1 MRGLDMDIKNF
12 QNYVI
17 SEDIVKALHGLEYD
31 IPTEVQARVIPAALE
46 KKDLIVKARTGSGK
60 TAAYAIPIC
69 ELIEWLEN
77 KPQALI
83 LTPTRELAVQVKED
97 FVNIGRF
104 KRIKASAIYGRH
116 QFSIEKAELK
126 QKTHVV
132 VGTPGRVMDHIK
144 KGTLPLNK
152 INCLVIDEADRM
164 LDMGFIEQVE
174 AIMKELPK
182 ERMTMLFSATM
193 SDEVK
198 SISSNYM
205 RDPIN
210 IDVSESSI
218 MTADINHFLYFSNE
232 EDKFELLTDVTIIEK
247 PDSCIIFCSTKDRV
261 DMVCDRLEDLG
272 YPCIKIH
279 GGMEQDDRLSAMM
292 RFRRGEYRYLIAT
305 DVAARG
311 IDIEN
316 ISLVINYD
324 IPLDEENY
332 VHRTGRTGR
341 AGQKGKGISFVTP
354 TQTRYLHDIEELIG
368 FKIQEIT
375 KPTKE
380 EVSIQKPTFDKQM
393 NSAPQIKKM
402 KSDQLN
408 KDIMKLRFNGGKK
421 KKLRA
426 TNFVG
431 VISNLEGV
439 KAEDIGIITI
449 QETLTYIEI
458 LNGKGPLVLEAMKNT
473 MVCGKQLKVTKA
485 VDKI

>member
-1 MRGLDMDIKNF
+1 MDIRSF
-12 QNYVI
+12 REFII
-17 SEDIVKALHGLEYD
+17 SEDIVKALNGLEYD
-31 IPTEVQARVIPAALE
+31 VPTEVQARVIPSALE
-46 KKDLIVKARTGSGK
+46 KNDLMVKAQTGSGK

-97 FVNIGRF
+97 FINIGRF
-104 KRIKASAIYGRH
+104 KRIKAAAIYGRH
-116 QFSIEKAELK
+116 QFSLEKAELK

-132 VGTPGRVMDHIK
+132 VGTPGRVMDHIE
-144 KGTLPLNK
+144 KGTLALNK
-152 INCLVIDEADRM
+152 ITCLVIDEADRM
-164 LDMGFIEQVE
+164 LDMGFTRQVE
-174 AIMKELPK
+174 AIIKELPK

-205 RDPIN
+205 RNPIC
-210 IDVSESSI
+210 IDVSEASI
-218 MTADINHFLYFSNE
+218 MTADIEHFLYTTDE
-232 EDKFELLTDVTIIEK
+232 EDKFVLLTDVMIVEK

-261 DMVCDRLEDLG
+261 DMVYDRLVALG
-272 YPCIKIH
+272 YPCNKMH
-279 GGMEQDDRLSAMM
+279 GGMEQRDRLSAML
-292 RFRRGEYRYLIAT
+292 RFKRGEYRYLIAT

-341 AGQKGKGISFVTP
+341 AGQKGKAISFVVP
-354 TQTRYLHDIEELIG
+354 TQTRYLHDIEGLIG

-375 KPTKE
+375 RPVKE
-380 EVSIQKPTFDKQM
+380 EVSIQKLSFNEKM
-393 NSAPQIKKM
+393 NRAPQIKKM

-408 KDIMKLRFNGGKK
+408 KEIMKLRFTGGKK
-421 KKLRA
+421 KNLRA

-449 QETLTYIEI
+449 QDTLTYIEI

-473 MVCGKQLKVTKA
+473 MICGKLLKVTKA
-485 VDKI
+485 E

>member
-1 MRGLDMDIKNF
+1 MDNRNF
-12 QNYVI
+12 HDFTL
-17 SEDIVKALHGLEYD
+17 SEDIVKALNILEYN
-31 IPTEVQARVIPAALE
+31 IPTEVQARVIPFTLE
-46 KKDLIVKARTGSGK
+46 KNDLIVKAQTGSGK

-77 KPQALI
+77 KPQALV
-83 LTPTRELAVQVKED
+83 LTPTRELTVQVKED
-97 FVNIGRF
+97 FINIGRF
-104 KRIKASAIYGRH
+104 KRVKAAAIYGGH
-116 QFSIEKAELK
+116 QFSIEKTELK

-144 KGTLPLNK
+144 KGTLSLSK
-152 INCLVIDEADRM
+152 INYLVIDEADRM

-174 AIMKELPK
+174 AIIQELPK
-182 ERMTMLFSATM
+182 ERITMLFSATM
-193 SDEVK
+193 PEEVK
-198 SISSNYM
+198 SLSSNYM
-205 RDPIN
+205 RNPIN
-210 IDVSESSI
+210 IDVSEASI
-218 MTADINHFLYFSNE
+218 MTADINHSLYITQE
-232 EDKFELLTDVTIIEK
+232 DDKFELLTDVTIIEK

-261 DMVCDRLEDLG
+261 DMVCDRLDDLG
-272 YPCIKIH
+272 YHCNKIH
-279 GGMEQDDRLSAMM
+279 GGMEQDDRLAAMK
-292 RFRRGEYRYLIAT
+292 RFKRGEYRYLVAT

-341 AGQKGKGISFVTP
+341 AGQKGKAISFVAP

-368 FKIQEIT
+368 FKIKEIT

-380 EVSIQKPTFDKQM
+380 KVSIQKPYFDKKM
-393 NSAPQIKKM
+393 GTAPKIKSM

-408 KDIMKLRFNGGKK
+408 KEIMKLRFNGGKK

-439 KAEDIGIITI
+439 EAEDIGIITI
-449 QETLTYIEI
+449 QDTLTYVEI

-473 MVCGKQLKVTKA
+473 MISGKLLKVTKA

>member
-1 MRGLDMDIKNF
+1 MDISSFRNF
-12 QNYVI
+12 II
-17 SEDIVKALHGLEYD
+17 SEDIIKALKGLEYD
-31 IPTEVQARVIPAALE
+31 IPTEVQAKVIPTALE
-46 KKDLIVKARTGSGK
+46 KKDLIVKAQTGSGK

-97 FVNIGRF
+97 FTNIGRF
-104 KRIKASAIYGRH
+104 KRIKAAAIYGRH

-132 VGTPGRVMDHIK
+132 AGTPGRVMDHIK
-144 KGTLPLNK
+144 KGTLNLSK
-152 INCLVIDEADRM
+152 INCFVIDEADRM
-164 LDMGFIEQVE
+164 LDMGFACQVE
-174 AIMKELPK
+174 AIMKELPG

-198 SISSNYM
+198 RIASNYM
-205 RDPIN
+205 NDPVN
-210 IDVSESSI
+210 IDVSEEGI
-218 MTADINHFLYFSNE
+218 MTADINHFLYITDE
-232 EDKFELLTDVTIIEK
+232 EDKFELLTDVMIIEN
-247 PDSCIIFCSTKDRV
+247 PDSCIIFCNTKDRV

-272 YPCIKIH
+272 YPSNKIH
-279 GGMEQDDRLSAMM
+279 GGMEQDDRLSAI
-292 RFRRGEYRYLIAT
+292 RSFKRGEYRYLVAT
-305 DVAARG
+305 DVAGRG
-311 IDIEN
+311 IDVEN
-316 ISLVINYD
+316 ISLVLNYD

-341 AGQKGKGISFVTP
+341 AGQKGKAISFAAP
-354 TQTRYLHDIEELIG
+354 TQSRYLHDIEELIG

-375 KPTKE
+375 KPAKE
-380 EVSIQKPTFDKQM
+380 EVSIQKPSFDKKM
-393 NSAPQIKKM
+393 KTAPPMKKI

-408 KDIMKLRFNGGKK
+408 KEIMKLRFNGGKK

-439 KAEDIGIITI
+439 RAEDIGIITI
-449 QETLTYIEI
+449 QDTFTYIEI

-473 MVCGKQLKVTKA
+473 MICGKLLKVRS
-485 VDKI
+485 I

>member
-1 MRGLDMDIKNF
+1 MDDRKF
-12 QNYVI
+12 HNYII
-17 SEDIVKALHGLEYD
+17 SEDIVKALNGLEYEN
-31 IPTEVQARVIPAALE
+31 PTEVQAKVIPAALE
-46 KKDLIVKARTGSGK
+46 ENDLIVKAQTGSGK
-60 TAAYAIPIC
+60 TAAYVIPIC
-69 ELIEWLEN
+69 ERTEWLEN

-97 FVNIGRF
+97 FTNIGRF
-104 KRIKASAIYGRH
+104 KRIKATAIYGGH

-174 AIMKELPK
+174 AIMNELPR

-198 SISSNYM
+198 SLSLNYM
-205 RDPIN
+205 KDPIN
-210 IDVSESSI
+210 IDVSEADI
-218 MTADINHFLYFSNE
+218 VTADINHFIYITDE
-232 EDKFELLTDVTIIEK
+232 DDKFDLLTDVMIIEK

-261 DMVCDRLEDLG
+261 DMVCECLNDLG
-272 YPCIKIH
+272 YPCNKMH
-279 GGMEQDDRLSAMM
+279 GGMEQKDRLSAMN
-292 RFRRGEYRYLIAT
+292 RFKRGKYRYLVAT

-341 AGQKGKGISFVTP
+341 AGRKGIAITFVAP
-354 TQTRYLHDIEELIG
+354 TQTRYLQDIEELIG
-368 FKIQEIT
+368 FKIQEIA
-375 KPTKE
+375 KPDKE
-380 EVSIQKPTFDKQM
+380 EVAIQKPSFDEKM
-393 NSAPQIKKM
+393 NMVPKIKKM

-449 QETLTYIEI
+449 QDTLTYIEI

-473 MVCGKQLKVTKA
+473 MICGKQLKVSKA

>member
-1 MRGLDMDIKNF
+1 MDIRNF
-12 QNYVI
+12 HDFII
-17 SEDIVKALHGLEYD
+17 SEDIIKALNGLEYD
-31 IPTEVQARVIPAALE
+31 IPTKVQARVIPSALD
-46 KKDLIVKARTGSGK
+46 KNDLIVKAQTGSGK

-97 FVNIGRF
+97 FINIGRF
-104 KRIKASAIYGRH
+104 KRIKAAAIYGRH
-116 QFSIEKAELK
+116 QFSIEKTELK

-144 KGTLPLNK
+144 KGTLALSK
-152 INCLVIDEADRM
+152 IDYLVIDEADRM
-164 LDMGFIEQVE
+164 LDMGFIDQVE
-174 AIMKELPK
+174 AIMKELPE

-193 SDEVK
+193 PEEVK
-198 SISSNYM
+198 SISSKYM
-205 RDPIN
+205 RNPIH
-210 IDVSESSI
+210 IDISEASI
-218 MTADINHFLYFSNE
+218 VTADIHHSLYIAEE
-232 EDKFELLTDVTIIEK
+232 EDKFELLIDVTIIEN

-261 DMVCDRLEDLG
+261 DMVCDRLDDLG
-272 YPCIKIH
+272 YPCNKIH
-279 GGMEQDDRLSAMM
+279 GGMEQDDRLSSMK
-292 RFRRGEYRYLIAT
+292 RFKRGEYRYLIAT

-324 IPLDEENY
+324 IPLDKENY

-341 AGQKGKGISFVTP
+341 AGQKGKAISFVAP
-354 TQTRYLHDIEELIG
+354 TQTRYLQDIEALIG
-368 FKIQEIT
+368 FQISEIT

-380 EVSIQKPTFDKQM
+380 EVSIQKPSFDKKM
-393 NSAPQIKKM
+393 KKAPQIKKM

-408 KDIMKLRFNGGKK
+408 KEIMKLRFNGGKK

-431 VISNLEGV
+431 VISNLDGV
-439 KAEDIGIITI
+439 TAEDIGIITI
-449 QETLTYIEI
+449 QDTLTYVEI

-473 MVCGKQLKVTKA
+473 MIGGKLLKVTKA

>member
-1 MRGLDMDIKNF
+1 MDRESFHHYIM
-12 QNYVI
+12 
-17 SEDIVKALHGLEYD
+17 SEDIVKALNGLEYK
-31 IPTEVQARVIPAALE
+31 IPTKVQARVIPLALK
-46 KKDLIVKARTGSGK
+46 KKDLFVKAQTGSGK

-69 ELIEWLEN
+69 ELVDWLEN

-97 FVNIGRF
+97 FINIGRF
-104 KRIKASAIYGRH
+104 KRIKAAAIYGGH
-116 QFSIEKAELK
+116 PFSIEKAELK

-132 VGTPGRVMDHIK
+132 AGTPGRVMDHIK
-144 KGTLPLNK
+144 KGTLNLSK
-152 INCLVIDEADRM
+152 INYLVLDEADRM

-193 SDEVK
+193 SEAVEN
-198 SISSNYM
+198 ISSNHM
-205 RDPIN
+205 REPIN
-210 IDVSESSI
+210 IDVSEAGI
-218 MTADINHFLYFSNE
+218 TTADINHFLYTTYE
-232 EDKFELLTDVTIIEK
+232 EDKFGLLTDVMMMEK
-247 PDSCIIFCSTKDRV
+247 PDSCIIFCCTKERV
-261 DMVCDRLEDLG
+261 DMVCNRLKDIG
-272 YPCIKIH
+272 YPCFKMH
-279 GGMEQDDRLSAMM
+279 GGMEQDHRLSAMK
-292 RFRRGEYRYLIAT
+292 RFKRGEYRYLVAT

-311 IDIEN
+311 IDVEN
-316 ISLVINYD
+316 ISLIINYD
-324 IPLDEENY
+324 IPIDVENY

-341 AGQKGKGISFVTP
+341 AGQKGKAISFVVP
-354 TQTRYLHDIEELIG
+354 AQSRYLQSIEKLIGFQIEELV
-368 FKIQEIT
+368 

-380 EVSIQKPTFDKQM
+380 EVSLQKPSFDEKM
-393 NSAPQIKKM
+393 NMAPPLKIM

-408 KDIMKLRFNGGKK
+408 EEIMKLRFNGGKK

-449 QETLTYIEI
+449 QDTLTYVEI
-458 LNGKGPLVLEAMKNT
+458 LNGKGQLVLDAMKNT
-473 MVCGKQLKVTKA
+473 KIGGKLLKVTKA